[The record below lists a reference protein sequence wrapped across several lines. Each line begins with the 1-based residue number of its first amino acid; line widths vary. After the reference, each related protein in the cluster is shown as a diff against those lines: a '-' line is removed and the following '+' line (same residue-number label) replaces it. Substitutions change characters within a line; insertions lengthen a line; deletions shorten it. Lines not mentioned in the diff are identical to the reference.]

1 MKLFIKNGDQN
12 IELNGTI
19 RNIKNKY
26 YVEIEVPHEVTLN
39 DFIYN
44 IKGEYYTKGKVT
56 LLYNTRSSIRGSA
69 IDDNMSIQV
78 YEVSNMVTGY
88 IDEMLFKVSALS
100 VYFKEFDSFFVKDSL
115 KVAPPNS
122 KNELKITQK
131 RKNIILLKN
140 EEFMIVYN
148 RNAWV
153 EKDIYGNI
161 VIHKP
166 AYINLI
172 YRTPIEFGQVFQ
184 EIEKLERVF
193 GFIFKTKMNLIQTLL
208 FVNGED
214 EYHELIIPSQKEFNE
229 VNYEALSIV
238 DVSSNKLL
246 KDVLKKYYNNEFV
259 EGAINTFYEYIC
271 NSLNNYFEL
280 ASIVNTIEFILGDD
294 KYNNKLI
301 SYNKQNNKKLQE
313 NNAEIR
319 KIQKKLSDKEKKFIK
334 SFYNDKFVELRSK
347 LKYIFICVFRLEE
360 KNGLD
365 EYFSKI
371 VNTRNYF
378 VHGAKKGTILDKVDA
393 VVTRA
398 LLENMLYILIM
409 DICTKEKNINIDI
422 SRKMISMNYEII
434 FKNRID

>member
-1 MKLFIKNGDQN
+1 MKLFIKNGDEN

-19 RNIKNKY
+19 RSIKNKY
-26 YVEIEVPHEVTLN
+26 YVEIEVPHKIILN

-44 IKGEYYTKGKVT
+44 IKGDYYPKGKIT
-56 LLYNTRSSIRGSA
+56 LLYNTRSSIRGST
-69 IDDNMSIQV
+69 IDDNINIQV
-78 YEVSNMVTGY
+78 YEVSNVVTGY
-88 IDEMLFKVSALS
+88 IDETQLNVSALS
-100 VYFKEFDSFFVKDSL
+100 VYFKEFDSYFIKDTL

-122 KNELKITQK
+122 KDELKITQK
-131 RKNIILLKN
+131 RKKIKLLEN

-153 EKDIYGNI
+153 EKDIYGNT

-166 AYINLI
+166 ASINLI
-172 YRTPIEFGQVFQ
+172 YSAPIEFGQVFQ

-193 GFIFKTKMNLIQTLL
+193 SFVLKRKMNLIQTLL
-208 FVNGED
+208 FVNGEN

-229 VNYEALSIV
+229 VNYEESSIV

-246 KDVLKKYYNNEFV
+246 KDVLKEYYNNEFV

-271 NSLNNYFEL
+271 NSLNNYFEF

-294 KYNNKLI
+294 KYNSKLI
-301 SYNKQNNKKLQE
+301 SYNKRNNKKLQE

-319 KIQKKLSDKEKKFIK
+319 RIQKKLGDKEKKFIK
-334 SFYNDKFVELRSK
+334 SFYNDEFVELRSK
-347 LKYIFICVFRLEE
+347 LKYIFFRVFGLEE
-360 KNGLD
+360 KKGLD

-378 VHGAKKGTILDKVDA
+378 VHGVKKVKILGKVDA

-409 DICTKEKNINIDI
+409 DICTKETNINTDK
-422 SRKMISMNYEII
+422 SRLMISMNYEII
-434 FKNRID
+434 LKSRID